1 MAFLREIPKV
11 KDPNDNKQLLNY
23 IYALEEQLRYVY
35 AHLGAENLIDG
46 AVGANQL
53 QDGSITA
60 EKISAPAKKEL
71 QLQSQQAVRILA
83 KETDE
88 KFAEVEVNVNG
99 IANRVSTAEGAATE
113 ALQTAN
119 SIEQRVSNAEGNA
132 SEAIQTANSFEQRLA
147 DAEGN
152 SSEAIQTAKRVES
165 KIEGIEGQADYVQYT
180 EPVGDEIGDTWTQIA
195 APPLTWGDLKSKTWN
210 DIKKMRW
217 GEIYFD
223 NVAHYIWN
231 GKEWVKMLDEQER
244 LKSESRIQQE
254 SNKIAL
260 RVEQVAEQEPT
271 TLRNSKVLVTLEGIQ
286 LGTSGVFIVDS
297 GNFEIDADGNV
308 TLKGKVISGEGDIGG
323 WEIAP
328 GNLSSGSGTNHVR
341 LSTENGKPAIWAGNE
356 NADNAPFTVG
366 KDGSMKAE
374 SGSIGGWSIAPGNLS
389 SGSGTKHVRLSTEDA
404 TYAIWAGAEAGA
416 SAPFRV
422 TPDGKVYLTK
432 LYVTDENG
440 NAQANP
446 VNLSGSW
453 WRTNRAIRTMEVEGN
468 TLTITL
474 YDGTSVNFSKAT
486 VGSVSVSYTGNPGQ
500 VQVTVTDTNG
510 GTMFVGNTADGGLF
524 NAALGAGTPT
534 ATITGESGSYTIT
547 PSIYYN
553 GTKVKDGAV
562 VSGDGIYNAGWNECI
577 DNCSYQS
584 NVYTISQTA
593 PGTLYLKVGNNYTS
607 VGSDWVRT
615 TRATGMYTI
624 PSKK

>member
-1 MAFLREIPKV
+1 MSDKKYPTIQQHEPLRVPSNWSGQEKKLIV
-11 KDPNDNKQLLNY
+11 Q
-23 IYALEEQLRYVY
+23 LEEIFDDIYRRFGRLRIED
-35 AHLGAENLIDG
+35 LRPD
-46 AVGANQL
+46 L
-53 QDGSITA
+53 Q
-60 EKISAPAKKEL
+60 K
-71 QLQSQQAVRILA
+71 RIVESEEGVSTL
-83 KETDE
+83 EQTVE
-88 KFAEVEVNVNG
+88 GFRAEVNDAKGNATEAIQTANSF
-99 IANRVSTAEGAATE
+99 ANRISTAEGAATE

-119 SIEQRVSNAEGNA
+119 SFEQRVSDAEGNA
-132 SEAIQTANSFEQRLA
+132 SEAIQTANSFNQRLT
-147 DAEGN
+147 DAEDN
-152 SSEAIQTAKRVES
+152 SYEAVQTARRVES
-165 KIEGIEGQADYVQYT
+165 KIEGIEGQADYVQFT

-195 APPLTWGDLKSKTWN
+195 APPLTWGELKNKTWN

-223 NVAHYIWN
+223 NVAHYVWN

-254 SNKIAL
+254 SDKIAL

-271 TLRNSKVLVTLEGIQ
+271 TLRNSKVLVTLDGIQ

-323 WEIAP
+323 WKIAP
-328 GNLSSGSGTNHVR
+328 GNLSSGSGTKHVR
-341 LSTENGKPAIWAGNE
+341 LSTEDGEPAFWAGNE
-356 NADNAPFTVG
+356 DADTAPFRVG

-374 SGSIGGWSIAPGNLS
+374 SGSIGGWNIAPGNLS

-404 TYAIWAGAEAGA
+404 TYAIWAGAEAGE

-453 WRTNRAIRTMEVEGN
+453 WRTNCAIRTMEVEGN

-474 YDGTSVNFSKAT
+474 YDGTSVNFKKA
-486 VGSVSVSYTGNPGQ
+486 SVVEIDQTWSGGRQTITTTTDGITLLGETTTSVNSTPDNL
-500 VQVTVTDTNG
+500 TWG
-510 GTMFVGNTADGGLF
+510 GTN
-524 NAALGAGTPT
+524 NAT
-534 ATITGESGSYTIT
+534 ATFNVTSDKGTIVTGM
-547 PSIYYN
+547 
-553 GTKVKDGAV
+553 KVDAG
-562 VSGDGIYNAGWNECI
+562 GIYKNGWNECI

-593 PGTLYLKVGNNYTS
+593 PGTLYMKVGDNYTS

>member
-119 SIEQRVSNAEGNA
+119 SFEQRVSDAEENS

-152 SSEAIQTAKRVES
+152 SSEAVQTARRVES
-165 KIEGIEGQADYVQYT
+165 KIEGIEGQADYVQFT

-195 APPLTWGDLKSKTWN
+195 APPLTWGELKSKTWN

-223 NVAHYIWN
+223 NVAHYVWN

-244 LKSESRIQQE
+244 LKSVSQIQQE

-260 RVEQVAEQEPT
+260 RVEEVAEQEPT

-323 WEIAP
+323 W
-328 GNLSSGSGTNHVR
+328 
-341 LSTENGKPAIWAGNE
+341 K
-356 NADNAPFTVG
+356 
-366 KDGSMKAE
+366 
-374 SGSIGGWSIAPGNLS
+374 IAPGNLS

-404 TYAIWAGAEAGA
+404 TYAIWAGAEAGE

-453 WRTNRAIRTMEVEGN
+453 WRTNRAIRTMEVDGN

-474 YDGTSVNFSKAT
+474 YDGTSVNFKKAD
-486 VGSVSVSYTGNPGQ
+486 GYGYITGLAN
-500 VQVTVTDTNG
+500 
-510 GTMFVGNTADGGLF
+510 GNTIAIGGYKL
-524 NAALGAGTPT
+524 N
-534 ATITGESGSYTIT
+534 ESGQGEIVDSGAIT
-547 PSIYYN
+547 LTLDVANQTVNYS
-553 GTKVKDGAV
+553 G
-562 VSGDGIYNAGWNECI
+562 GDGFKNFTAVKGMDVSALYDSGYGNGYNKGFDDGKDAYQPTSIVRTGYGSDGKSVITKAANSKQDVLTNQTVDATGVYNNGWNECLN
-577 DNCSYQS
+577 NCTGA
-584 NVYTISQTA
+584 NVLTNYYSV
-593 PGTLYLKVGNNYTS
+593 GETLYDKDGNVAAGPWYKGTPAY
-607 VGSDWVRT
+607 R
-615 TRATGMYTI
+615 YTI
-624 PSKK
+624 PLPI